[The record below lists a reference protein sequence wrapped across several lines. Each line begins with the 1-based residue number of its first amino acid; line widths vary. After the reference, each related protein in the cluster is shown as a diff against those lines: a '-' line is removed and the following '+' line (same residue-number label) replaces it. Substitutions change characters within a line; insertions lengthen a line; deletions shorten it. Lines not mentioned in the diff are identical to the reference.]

1 MSSIILRCTIIP
13 EVLPIPVPVIQSH
26 ILSEVATG
34 MI

>member
-13 EVLPIPVPVIQSH
+13 EVLPIPVNVIQSH
-26 ILSEVATG
+26 ILSEVAKG